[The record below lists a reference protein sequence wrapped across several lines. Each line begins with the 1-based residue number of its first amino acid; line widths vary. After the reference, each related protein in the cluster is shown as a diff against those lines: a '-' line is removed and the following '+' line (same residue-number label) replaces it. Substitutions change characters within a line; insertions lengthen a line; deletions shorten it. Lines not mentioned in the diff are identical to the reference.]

1 MKLIELAMSGK
12 RRLVAPLLG
21 YPGAKLTGSSLKQNE
36 FNPALHA
43 KTMDRIAARF
53 APDAVFFMMDLSL
66 EAGALG
72 LPVRYPLYESPSVE
86 EHPIREVS
94 DLDALRVLDPLDD
107 ARLAGYIKTMELMKR
122 SISVPCAAYV
132 AGPFTLAGL
141 LMGASDIA
149 MATITDPELV
159 HEIVR
164 FAQDICIRYSRAL
177 TEAGADMI
185 VVLEPTATF
194 LSPRS
199 FATFC
204 GTYVREVFEAPGMA
218 DMMVLHICG
227 DTTHILREMCATG
240 AHGLSLD
247 APVNMRAAAGV
258 VDPDVVL
265 IGNVDP
271 VGVMLHRDAAGVAQA
286 VRELLDTMSGIENF
300 ILSTGCDLPY
310 ETPHENI
317 DAFMSEGRR

>member
-1 MKLIELAMSGK
+1 LALIELVKSSG

-21 YPGAKLTGSSLKQNE
+21 YPGAQLTNSSLKQNE
-36 FNPALHA
+36 FNPVLHA
-43 KTMDRIAARF
+43 STMEKIAARF

-86 EHPIREVS
+86 KHPVKEAS
-94 DLDALRVLDPLDD
+94 DLDRLRVVDPLDD
-107 ARLAGYIKTMELMKR
+107 ARLVAYIKTMELMKR

-149 MATITDPELV
+149 MATITDPKLV
-159 HEIVR
+159 HQTVK
-164 FAQDICIRYSRAL
+164 FAQSICIRYSHAL
-177 TEAGADMI
+177 AETGADMI

-204 GTYVREVFEAPGMA
+204 GMYVREIIEAAGMA
-218 DMMVLHICG
+218 EMMILHICG
-227 DTTHILREMCATG
+227 DTKHLLREMCATG

-247 APVNMRAAAGV
+247 APIDLRAAADV

-271 VGVMLHRDAAGVAQA
+271 VGVMLNGDADQVADA
-286 VRELLDTMSGIENF
+286 VRKLLDSMSDVENF

-317 DAFMSEGRR
+317 DAFMDEGRR